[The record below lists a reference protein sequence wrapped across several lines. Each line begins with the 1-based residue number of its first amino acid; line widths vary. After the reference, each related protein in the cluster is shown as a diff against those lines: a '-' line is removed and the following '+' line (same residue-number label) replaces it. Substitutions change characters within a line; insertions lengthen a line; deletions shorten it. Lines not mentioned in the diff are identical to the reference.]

1 MSTLSICSS
10 CGKGAPE
17 GSRFCPFCGGRIV
30 AERPRPVDPLIG
42 KVIGDKYIVKELI
55 GSGAMGSIYKAEH
68 KDLSRPVALKVLHK
82 HLLTDESQ
90 VHRFH
95 REAKAASRL
104 HHPNCISILDFGR
117 TADGWFYIAMEYLNG
132 KDLSRL
138 ISKEGPLPVAHVLH
152 IARQVLDALDEAHG
166 GNVVHRDL
174 KPENIMIEALRS
186 DAQFVK
192 VLDFGIAKI
201 RDSDGGEDGSGFK
214 TATGMVFGT
223 PEYMS
228 PEQIRG
234 DELDGRSD
242 LYSLGIVMY
251 QMLTGVMPFSG
262 ESVIEIATA
271 HLINPIPNMRPMR
284 PDCPEKLV
292 RVVEKLIEK
301 KRENRFQTA
310 GDVRKALD
318 VVGKEVNGSGRAGG
332 ALDVMDPAGISPARS
347 VAQASDTIVTD
358 PVSAGRRG
366 AHVSYPMLAAL
377 GLTIFLAGGLVALL
391 LSFFVP

>member
-1 MSTLSICSS
+1 MSICSS
-10 CGKGAPE
+10 CGRGAPQ
-17 GSRFCPFCGGRIV
+17 GSRFCPFCGGRIQS
-30 AERPRPVDPLIG
+30 ERAKPSDPLIG
-42 KVIGDKYIVKELI
+42 KVVGDKYIVRELI
-55 GSGAMGSIYKAEH
+55 GSGAMGSIYRAEH
-68 KDLSRPVALKVLHK
+68 KDLSRPVALKMLHK
-82 HLLTDESQ
+82 HLLVDEGQ

-132 KDLSRL
+132 RDLSRM
-138 ISKEGPLPVAHVLH
+138 IAREGPLPVCNVIH

-186 DAQFVK
+186 DPQFVK

-201 RDSDGGEDGSGFK
+201 RDSDGGDDGSGFK

-242 LYSLGIVMY
+242 YYSLGIVLY
-251 QMLTGVMPFSG
+251 QMLTGVMPFG
-262 ESVIEIATA
+262 GDSVIEIATS
-271 HLINPIPNMRPMR
+271 HLINPIPNMRPLR
-284 PDCPEKLV
+284 PDVPERMV
-292 RVVEKLIEK
+292 RLVEKLIEK
-301 KRENRFQTA
+301 KRENRFQSAAEIRAEFIAVERALPSPGQQDPSAKA
-310 GDVRKALD
+310 GHLPGGDEACQD
-318 VVGKEVNGSGRAGG
+318 SADTMVVPTVSSQRFWK
-332 ALDVMDPAGISPARS
+332 LSPS
-347 VAQASDTIVTD
+347 
-358 PVSAGRRG
+358 
-366 AHVSYPMLAAL
+366 L
-377 GLTIFLAGGLVALL
+377 GLVIGLTVFLSGGLLALV
-391 LSFFVP
+391 LSHFLFR